1 MTSNLSLLF
10 PLLLLAAASVALML
24 VIAFFRSH
32 RTAVVLAALGLIGA
46 FAVLPMN
53 RYASSLQITPLI
65 IVDNFARFYWGLI
78 LLATLAVVLQSYG
91 YLKHRQEQ
99 KEEYYL
105 LLLLAALGSAIL
117 AASSHFASFFLGL
130 ELLSVSLYALLGF
143 TRTQERSIEAATK
156 YLVLAGASAAF
167 LLFGMALIY
176 AETGTMDFYSLT
188 MRVPWGTG
196 HQLFALAGLA
206 LVIVGIGF
214 KLAVVPFHWWTP
226 DVYEG
231 APAPVT
237 AFVASVSKGGVF
249 ALLLRFS
256 VAADILS
263 YYSVFF
269 LFSGIA
275 IASMFVGNWLALQQN
290 NVKRILAYSSI
301 AHLGYLLVAFLS
313 SGPNAVLAATFYL
326 VAYFITTLGAFG
338 VITLLSTQNG
348 EPDRIEDY
356 RGLGWRRPW
365 VALVLTAMLFSLAG
379 IPLTA
384 GFVGKFYVVVSGI
397 GSALWLLVVALVI
410 NSAIGL
416 YYYLRIVIAMYSHEE
431 SESAVPSRS
440 VSLAGSVV
448 LATLTLLLVWL
459 GVYPAPIMKLLQV
472 IVQ

>member
-1 MTSNLSLLF
+1 MTLNLTLLI
-10 PLLLLAAASVALML
+10 PLLLLAAASVILML
-24 VIAFFRSH
+24 VIAFYRSH
-32 RTAVVLAALGLIGA
+32 RTTFALAALGLIGA
-46 FAVLPMN
+46 LAVLHMN
-53 RYASSLQITPLI
+53 RFAASFQITPLV

-78 LLATLAVVLQSYG
+78 LLATLAVVFLSYG

-130 ELLSVSLYALLGF
+130 ELLSVSLYVLLGY
-143 TRTQERSIEAATK
+143 TRTQERSVEAATK
-156 YLVLAGASAAF
+156 YLVLAAASTAF

-188 MRVPWGTG
+188 LRVPWGIG
-196 HQLFALAGLA
+196 QRQFAFAGLA
-206 LVIVGIGF
+206 MMIVGIGF

-256 VAADILS
+256 VAADVLS
-263 YYSVFF
+263 YHSIFF
-269 LFSGIA
+269 LFSAIA
-275 IASMFVGNWLALQQN
+275 IASMFAGNWLALQQN

-313 SGPNAVLAATFYL
+313 SGANAVLAATFYL

-338 VITLLSTQNG
+338 VIALLSTPNG
-348 EPDRIEDY
+348 EPDRIENY

-365 VALVLTAMLFSLAG
+365 IAAVLTAMLFSLAG

-384 GFVGKFYVVVSGI
+384 GFVGKFYVVVAGV
-397 GSALWLLVVALVI
+397 GTALWLLVIALVI

-431 SESAVPSRS
+431 SQTELPSS
-440 VSLAGSVV
+440 PVSLAGSAV
-448 LATLTLLLVWL
+448 LAALTLLLIWL
-459 GVYPAPIMKLLQV
+459 GVYPAPLMLWLQS
-472 IVQ
+472 IVR